1 MTLSEKVSYLK
12 GLAEGL
18 GLDEDNKQD
27 KLIGAIIE
35 VLEDVALSIEE
46 VECGC
51 GEICDQIDAVDE
63 DLAALESDFYGDDDD
78 DCCDGNCCDCDF
90 DCDCDCEDDEC
101 EYEVE
106 CPKCHDLIYL
116 TEEMLDEGEII
127 CPNCSTKLEFEFDS
141 DDELSDDSQED

>member
-12 GLAEGL
+12 GLADGL
-18 GLDEDNKQD
+18 VLDENNKQD

-51 GEICDQIDAVDE
+51 GEICDQIDAIDE
-63 DLAALESDFYGDDDD
+63 DLAAMESDFYDDEDVCDGDCEACACDCADDD
-78 DCCDGNCCDCDF
+78 
-90 DCDCDCEDDEC
+90 C

-116 TEEMLDEGEII
+116 TEDILDEGEIV

-141 DDELSDDSQED
+141 DEDLDQDMQDND

>member
-18 GLDEDNKQD
+18 GLDEDDKKD
-27 KLIGAIIE
+27 KLIKSIIE
-35 VLEDVALSIEE
+35 VLEDVALSVEE
-46 VECGC
+46 IECGC

-63 DLAALESDFYGDDDD
+63 DLAALEDDFYGDDE
-78 DCCDGNCCDCDF
+78 CDGDCESCEYDCDA
-90 DCDCDCEDDEC
+90 EDEDAC

-127 CPNCSTKLEFEFDS
+127 CPNCSTKLEFEIDCEDS
-141 DDELSDDSQED
+141 DDAESNEEK